1 MINPVKSFL
10 THVLFVYTCYG
21 LNLYQETFC
30 PGHFV
35 SLGAIHV
42 YM

>member
-10 THVLFVYTCYG
+10 THVLFCLYLLWFE
-21 LNLYQETFC
+21 LNQETFC